1 MSFINKIAKIF
12 GEQEKQKRISID
24 DAIKIIEN
32 KRNEKL
38 ILIVGESYKDALQIY
53 SEIQVLRSI
62 ISEFKK
68 IRIEE
73 KRARASTDVKDRFC
87 ASSERQLSSIE
98 KPEKELES
106 IKDFL
111 NKTERTFASLGGLTP
126 KQMMHIG
133 FFFKGDISAISRKTV
148 FISNSIQN
156 TRKDMDSINEYYR
169 FSEIREKIKLLEEEV
184 SDKEKEK
191 KLVENDL
198 ERFKS
203 DLKSAEN
210 NISNI
215 SANEIS
221 DAEREFSEA
230 QSRKGMIEQELV
242 SLLAIEKMLKKLRHS
257 KNLQDE
263 ILDAYIRSPEKA
275 IVQDERMKVFDFI
288 EQIIK
293 ISDDSSI
300 DVDTKSMQKLR
311 RILENRDYIKQ
322 RRKELI
328 ESLKNAEEKKIIM
341 DSARNS
347 IEERKKLFEM
357 TKKSIENH
365 INNDNREIEKTDSG
379 ITDIRKKI
387 EDHRNELKSMAQR
400 LTGSEIE

>member
-53 SEIQVLRSI
+53 SEIQNLRII
-62 ISEFKK
+62 ISDFKK
-68 IRIEE
+68 VRVEE
-73 KRARASTDVKDRFC
+73 KRAKASNDVKDRFC

-347 IEERKKLFEM
+347 IEERKKLLEM